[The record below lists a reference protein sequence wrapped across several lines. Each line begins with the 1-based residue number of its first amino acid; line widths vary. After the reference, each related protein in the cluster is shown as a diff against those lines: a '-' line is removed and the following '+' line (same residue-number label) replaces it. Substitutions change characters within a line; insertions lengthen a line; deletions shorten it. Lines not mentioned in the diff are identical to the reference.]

1 MKIRLLIFILLLTN
15 QVFSQ
20 SYKYAHYCLD
30 SLISKDFAG
39 RGYQDEGDKKSANFI
54 ERELI
59 KNGVKPIINNTYQQ
73 YFDLSI
79 NNIENCQLKL
89 YSKDSSYLKLG
100 QDYILYGSS
109 PTTDLILENEKPI
122 FISFKDK
129 KLNKNKGKLNNKIIV
144 FDLLKEEKGKISAF
158 IRALSKEN
166 ISPKLVI
173 IQNSSK
179 IQYLMGR
186 NQSKFPV
193 IELKDALIGA
203 RIKYLELRIKS
214 KFIENYTS
222 QNVWGYVEG
231 TKHKDSLFVF
241 VAHYDHLG
249 KIGDDCYFPGANDN
263 ASGVA
268 MLLDMAKYYAEN
280 PSDYST
286 AFIFVSAEEMGLLG
300 STYAAENPLINLSNV
315 KFLFNLDMCGTGAG
329 GIALINGQKEIKASE
344 HMLSINKDRRY
355 FNEIRVG
362 GESCNSDHCPFVIKG
377 VPAFFIFTFGCEY
390 NEYHSIY
397 DNGKGL
403 SFTKHLD
410 LCNILKDFI
419 STYNIKHV
427 SRE

>member
-1 MKIRLLIFILLLTN
+1 
-15 QVFSQ
+15 
-20 SYKYAHYCLD
+20 
-30 SLISKDFAG
+30 
-39 RGYQDEGDKKSANFI
+39 
-54 ERELI
+54 
-59 KNGVKPIINNTYQQ
+59 
-73 YFDLSI
+73 
-79 NNIENCQLKL
+79 
-89 YSKDSSYLKLG
+89 
-100 QDYILYGSS
+100 
-109 PTTDLILENEKPI
+109 
-122 FISFKDK
+122 
-129 KLNKNKGKLNNKIIV
+129 
-144 FDLLKEEKGKISAF
+144 
-158 IRALSKEN
+158 
-166 ISPKLVI
+166 
-173 IQNSSK
+173 
-179 IQYLMGR
+179 MGR
-186 NQSKFPV
+186 NESKFPV
-193 IELKDALIGA
+193 IELKDALIGVK
-203 RIKYLELRIKS
+203 IKYLQLRIKS
-214 KFIENYTS
+214 EFIENYTS

-268 MLLDMAKYYAEN
+268 VLLDLAKYYAEN
-280 PSDYST
+280 PSDYSI

>member
-15 QVFSQ
+15 QAFSQ

-30 SLISKDFAG
+30 SLISQDFAG

-59 KNGVKPIINNTYQQ
+59 KNGVKPIKNNAYQQ
-73 YFDLSI
+73 NFNLSI
-79 NNIENCQLKL
+79 NNIENCHLKL
-89 YSKDSSYLKLG
+89 ESKDSSFLKLG

-109 PTTDLILENEKPI
+109 PTTNLILENEKPI
-122 FISFKDK
+122 FISLNDK
-129 KLNKNKGKLNNKIIV
+129 KLDKNKGKLNNKTIV
-144 FDLLKEEKGKISAF
+144 FDLLNEDKWKISAF

-166 ISPKLVI
+166 INPKLVI

-179 IQYLMGR
+179 MQYLMGR

-193 IELKDALIGA
+193 IELRDAIKGKK
-203 RIKYLELRIKS
+203 IKYLELRIKS
-214 KFIENYTS
+214 DFTENYTS
-222 QNVWGYVEG
+222 QNVWGYIEG

-268 MLLDMAKYYAEN
+268 VLLDMAKYYAEN
-280 PSDYST
+280 PSEYSIV
-286 AFIFVSAEEMGLLG
+286 FIFVSAEEIGLLG
-300 STYAAENPLINLSNV
+300 STYAATNPLIELKNV
-315 KFLFNLDMCGTGAG
+315 KFLFNLDMCGTGSG
-329 GIALINGQKEIKASE
+329 GIALINGKKEIKASE
-344 HMLSINKDRRY
+344 HMLSINNDKRY

-362 GESCNSDHCPFVIKG
+362 GESCNSDHCPFVMKG

-390 NEYHSIY
+390 NEYHTIQ
-397 DNGKGL
+397 DNGKDL

-419 STYNIKHV
+419 STYN
-427 SRE
+427 